1 MLGGGRGGDRYDLGR
16 ARLIGRAIIPP
27 MSAAEAN
34 WRPFWERIEK
44 IFDPARPA
52 RDPALFAQRP
62 PQYNSL
68 LRLQR
73 RLRRGGRGA
82 DGQYSRYLVAG
93 TVGNGKTSELYQLA
107 SRLSGDRMVIYVD
120 LFRHFEQT
128 VGDPAAIDR
137 LESWELLGLLG
148 LVIVR
153 AGADRFGH
161 KWGAELKRLGQALDD
176 LRKSDADEEA
186 SLDLVKLARGIV
198 VAAGG
203 VAGALVGGPVAG
215 AIAAKIGDTAMETG
229 LEIVKAAADATDWKW
244 QIGLPGR
251 KQRRDGE
258 PEVKALVHA
267 VNSLIMALQ
276 STYVRP
282 LVVVVDGIDRVR
294 EEQRMRSLFVD
305 SSLLAELV
313 CDAVVT
319 GPEFMLHGLSQSV
332 RDFRPVELC
341 NVPVLDR
348 EEPTRIGPGLGFFRE
363 LVDKRVAAVARQSRP
378 LAELLPEHPFP
389 DEVVERLAY
398 FSGGVVRD
406 FIRMTHT
413 AAGEAWEANAP
424 SMTLAMI
431 DEVLDE
437 FRGAKQS
444 RMTVG
449 EIELLR
455 RVMIDPSHG
464 LPSEPMAFELL
475 RQQRLL
481 PFPNENPWYYP
492 HPLLTLS
499 LLTPAPGSAS

>member
-1 MLGGGRGGDRYDLGR
+1 
-16 ARLIGRAIIPP
+16 
-27 MSAAEAN
+27 MSASEAN

-52 RDPALFAQRP
+52 RDPALFAQRLP
-62 PQYNSL
+62 KYNSL

-73 RLRRGGRGA
+73 RLRRGGRGT

-107 SRLSGDRMVIYVD
+107 SRLADDRMVIYVD

-161 KWGAELKRLGQALDD
+161 EWGEELKRLGLAIDK
-176 LRKSDADEEA
+176 LRKSDAGDDA
-186 SLDLVKLARGIV
+186 SFDLVKLARGIV

-203 VAGALVGGPVAG
+203 VAGAVLGGPVAG
-215 AIAAKIGDTAMETG
+215 VIAAKIGDTATEAG
-229 LEIVKAAADATDWKW
+229 LAVVKAAADATDWKW

-258 PEVKALVHA
+258 PEVKALVQA

-276 STYVRP
+276 SAYARR
-282 LVVVVDGIDRVR
+282 LVLVVDGIDRVR
-294 EEQRMRSLFVD
+294 EERRMQSLFVD

-348 EEPTRIGPGLGFFRE
+348 SDPTRVGPGLGFFRE
-363 LVDKRVAAVARQSRP
+363 LVDKRVAAVAQQSRP
-378 LAELLPEHPFP
+378 HSELLPDNPFP

-398 FSGGVVRD
+398 YSGGVVRD
-406 FIRMTHT
+406 FIKMAHT

-424 SMTLAMI
+424 SISLAMV

-455 RVMIDPSHG
+455 SVMVDPNHG
-464 LPSEPMAFELL
+464 LPSDPAAFELL

-481 PFPNENPWYYP
+481 PYPNENPWYYP

-499 LLTPAPGSAS
+499 LLRPAPGSAS